1 MATQKQIAEA
11 MNVMQRQIAELAG
24 QLAEERHRG
33 ASLDRVAQ
41 VLDRWTTKQ
50 AQQPVA
56 RRVDTRGIGRPSNF
70 GSGEEKSLEKSFPV
84 WQRKM
89 QNYIVNVFPDLRE
102 PLEWAAMTA
111 VPITHQLVDQR
122 FGSEA
127 DPTNQVTDLEDK
139 MHQAFA
145 VLMQVTEVEAN
156 DIVCNASGMELEAW
170 RKLTRRWN
178 PLLRNLLRHVISPG
192 RASLTELP
200 GALERWE
207 EQVSKYRNSKDQ
219 QGWSRDIPEDILMA
233 ALESLVP
240 TDLEVHLQMNSL
252 RFETYDAMRAEVL
265 AFIESRTG
273 SRMTWILILWSKA
286 KARTSSR
293 ALATFCGK
301 VGHKAT
307 ECWSRDRASN

>member
-1 MATQKQIAEA
+1 MATQEQIAEA
-11 MNVMQRQIAELAG
+11 MNAMQRQIAELAG

-41 VLDRWTTKQ
+41 VLDRWTTQ

-56 RRVDTRGIGRPSNF
+56 RLVDTRGIGRPSNF
-70 GSGEEKSLEKSFPV
+70 GSREGKSLEKSFPV

-89 QNYIVNVFPDLRE
+89 SNYVVSVFPDLRE

-127 DPTNQVTDLEDK
+127 DPTDQVTDLEDK
-139 MHQAFA
+139 MHQVFA
-145 VLMQVTEVEAN
+145 VLMQVTEGEAN
-156 DIVCNASGMELEAW
+156 DIVCNSSGLGLEAW
-170 RKLTRRWN
+170 RKLTRRWK
-178 PLLRNLLRHVISPG
+178 PLTGSRLRNLLRHVISPG
-192 RASLTELP
+192 RASLTELS

-207 EQVSKYRNSKDQ
+207 EQVSKYRNSKKQ
-219 QGWSRDIPEDILMA
+219 QERSRDIPEDILMA

-240 TDLEVHLQMNSL
+240 TDLEVHLQMNSS

-273 SRMTWILILWSKA
+273 SRMTE
-286 KARTSSR
+286 T
-293 ALATFCGK
+293 K
-301 VGHKAT
+301 VHKH
-307 ECWSRDRASN
+307 DKNP

>member
-1 MATQKQIAEA
+1 MATQEQIAEA
-11 MNVMQRQIAELAG
+11 MNAMQRQIAELASE
-24 QLAEERHRG
+24 LAEERHRG
-33 ASLDRVAQ
+33 ASLDRVTQ
-41 VLDRWTTKQ
+41 VLDRWTTQQ

-56 RRVDTRGIGRPSNF
+56 RLVDTRGIGRPSNL

-89 QNYIVNVFPDLRE
+89 QNYISVFPDLRE

-111 VPITHQLVDQR
+111 APITPQLVEQR

-127 DPTNQVTDLEDK
+127 DPTDQVTDLEDK
-139 MHQAFA
+139 IHQVFA
-145 VLMQVTEVEAN
+145 VLMQVTEGEAN
-156 DIVCNASGMELEAW
+156 DIVCNSSGMGLEAW

-178 PLLRNLLRHVISPG
+178 PLTGSHLRNLLRHVISPG

-207 EQVSKYRNSKDQ
+207 EQVSKYRNSKNQ
-219 QGWSRDIPEDILMA
+219 QGQSRDIPEDILMA

-240 TDLEVHLQMNSL
+240 TDLEVHLQMNSS

-273 SRMTWILILWSKA
+273 SRMTETKVHKHDKIRDLMDLDSVVK
-286 KARTSSR
+286 
-293 ALATFCGK
+293 GK
-301 VGHKAT
+301 GK
-307 ECWSRDRASN
+307 NK